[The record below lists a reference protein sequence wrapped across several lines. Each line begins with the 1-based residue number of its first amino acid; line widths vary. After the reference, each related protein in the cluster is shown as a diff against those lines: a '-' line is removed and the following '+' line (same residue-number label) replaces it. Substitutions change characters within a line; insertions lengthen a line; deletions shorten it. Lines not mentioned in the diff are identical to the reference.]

1 MKKLT
6 IQTLAVGN
14 LRLRKKQYVRMVAGI
29 VLAMMFSSGIL
40 FFLSCLQSSL
50 TELSHS
56 AYGAQDAIVTKADS
70 TEPLQE
76 MLSLGIIKRYGLA
89 QVLGCAS
96 TEEAPPKGFSVGRY
110 DADALALSCHST
122 SEGRLPEREGEIA
135 VEADALLRLH
145 ISAKVGEPVTFQ
157 FRIQNGDGYLE
168 QTIEKTWLLVGV
180 LKNKCSNIYY
190 YNGQSKLTE
199 VPAAVVSS
207 EEQIEPGG
215 KERTVVY
222 LSLADS
228 HLGRGN
234 RFAAFENY
242 NDTHPWFESSRLIF
256 NWSGSYVNL
265 SGNETIMNK
274 GVLAGLLAAVLAV
287 ASCVGIVQAFNTNLQ
302 ERRHQIGLLRA
313 VGATRRQIV
322 RIFGREAL
330 LIALLSAPLSVALSY
345 GITRAVIR
353 LMGEDMVFA
362 PQIWILPAGAA
373 AGVLFVMAAA
383 LIPLLF
389 AARISPMQAIRG
401 VEMARKFRIRH
412 LKSKRAFKPERLL
425 AQRALAFRRGR
436 TAAMSLLLAIS
447 FALTTAGFS
456 LFQYTAQE
464 QRFLPYDYT
473 VRRGSYSV
481 TSEWVNFATADGTYG
496 IPSAAIGDLYLN
508 PYVKAVSPQQSFHV
522 TAEPE
527 KTYEIINTFKSVA
540 NVEVQ
545 GKNNLPSLTLE
556 TYRDWIREHEYEYP
570 EAEGSRAEDA
580 RLRSAL
586 GCGERAFKTRLLAA
600 DEDLLQALQSKV
612 IDGEIR
618 LDRINA
624 GEEILLCLPEKASV
638 IMDADS
644 YDLDGGWRTFITF
657 DVSDRNI
664 QTNRQSNRTET
675 LIGTVRN
682 DVRAGDEI
690 TLTLNFEPYRT
701 QEQVFKES
709 AQFPGLMQLQL
720 SNELRQIRKTVKIG
734 AIVDAQGEWGNDYLH
749 FCDLALT
756 NAGMAALGAP
766 EGYAALGVELAT
778 NCTSEI
784 DAAVTREL
792 DAMTAGT
799 EFQYQSEFSYQENQK
814 QFLVTMAIGLVS
826 LLILFFAV
834 SASMIVNAMNAD
846 LREGKRQFGTLRA
859 VGADARMLTRTCLLR
874 LLRVFAIGLGGGAGA
889 VLLMNLCVLIYGKIT
904 GEAPAFYFVTFWP
917 SLLLM
922 LLIFGVCVC
931 SPALRIRKMNRSSIV
946 ESIREL

>member
-1 MKKLT
+1 MKRMT
-6 IQTLAVGN
+6 IQALAVGN
-14 LRLRKKQYVRMVAGI
+14 LRQRKKQYARMTAGI

-40 FFLSCLQSSL
+40 FFLSCLQTSL
-50 TELSHS
+50 TALSHS
-56 AYGAQDAIVTKADS
+56 AYGAQDAIVTKADT

-76 MLSLGIIKRYGLA
+76 MLSSGIVKHYGLA
-89 QVLGCAS
+89 EVLGCAF
-96 TEEAPPKGFSVGRY
+96 TEDAPTKGFSVARY
-110 DADALALSCHST
+110 DSDALALSCHSA

-135 VEADALLRLH
+135 VEADALLQLH
-145 ISAKVGEPVTFQ
+145 ISAKVGDPVTLQ
-157 FRIQNGDGYLE
+157 FKIQNGGAYLA
-168 QTIEKTWLLVGV
+168 QPIEKTYLLVGI

-190 YNGQSKLTE
+190 YADQQERTQ
-199 VPAAVVSS
+199 VPAAIVSS

-215 KERTVVY
+215 KDRTVVY
-222 LSLADS
+222 LSLTDS

-234 RFAAFENY
+234 RFAAFDAY
-242 NDTHPWFESSRLIF
+242 NDAHPWFESDRLIF

-265 SGNETIMNK
+265 SGTEAITNK
-274 GVLAGLLAAVLAV
+274 GALAGLLAGVLTV
-287 ASCVGIVQAFNTNLQ
+287 ASCVGIVNAFNANLQ
-302 ERRHQIGLLRA
+302 ERKRQIGLLRA

-345 GITRAVIR
+345 GITRAMIR

-362 PQIWILPAGAA
+362 PRLWILPAGAA
-373 AGVLFVMAAA
+373 VGVLFVMAAA

-401 VEMARKFRIRH
+401 MELIRKFRTRR
-412 LKSKRAFKPERLL
+412 LRSKRDFRPEALL

-436 TAAMSLLLAIS
+436 TAAMSLLLAIA
-447 FALTTAGFS
+447 FALSTAGLS

-464 QRFLPYDYT
+464 QRILPYDYT
-473 VRRGSYSV
+473 VRRSTYSV

-496 IPSAAIGDLYLN
+496 LSSAAIGDLSLN
-508 PYVKAVSPQQSFHV
+508 PYVKAVSPQQSFYV

-527 KTYEIINTFKSVA
+527 KTYEIIDTFKSIA
-540 NVEVQ
+540 HVEVQ
-545 GKNNLPSLTLE
+545 GKNSIPSLTLE
-556 TYRDWIREHEYEYP
+556 TYRDWSREHEVP
-570 EAEGSRAEDA
+570 EAAGSRAENA

-586 GCGERAFKTRLLAA
+586 GCGERAFNTRLLAA

-612 IDGEIR
+612 IDGAIHPDR
-618 LDRINA
+618 LNA
-624 GEEILLCLPEKASV
+624 GEEVLLCLPEKASV

-664 QTNRQSNRTET
+664 QTNRQDNRTET

-682 DVRAGDEI
+682 DVHAGDEI

-701 QEQVFKES
+701 QEQAFQES
-709 AQFPGLMQLQL
+709 AQEPGLMQLRL
-720 SNELRQIRKTVKIG
+720 SDELRQIRKTVKIG
-734 AIVDAQGEWGNDYLH
+734 AIIDDQGELGNDYLH

-756 NAGMAALGAP
+756 NAGLAALGAP
-766 EGYAALGVELAT
+766 EGYVALGVELAT
-778 NCTSEI
+778 DCTAEI
-784 DAAVTREL
+784 DEAITREL
-792 DAMTAGT
+792 ESMTVGT
-799 EFQYQSEFSYQENQK
+799 VFKYDSEFSHQENQR
-814 QFLVTMAIGLVS
+814 QFLITMAIGLIS
-826 LLILFFAV
+826 LLILLFAV

-859 VGADARMLTRTCLLR
+859 VGADTRMLSRTCLLR
-874 LLRVFAIGLGGGAGA
+874 LLRVFTIGLCGGLGA
-889 VLLMNLCVLIYGKIT
+889 VLLANLGLWIYGKIT
-904 GEAPAFYFVTFWP
+904 GETTGFWLLTIWP

-922 LLIFGVCVC
+922 LLVFGVCAC
-931 SPALRIRKMNRSSIV
+931 GPALQIRRMNRSSIV